1 MKTAGFIAAIAVA
14 ATAVTAGVA
23 LADGHGKG
31 KHGARHSFEDLDLDG
46 NGEVTMEEM
55 IQHREARFKAADTDG
70 DGFLSKEELTAK
82 AQKKAEGKADKMM
95 KRFDANNDG
104 KLALDEMPKPRKSE
118 KMFEKLDADGSGGVS
133 KAEFEAAREK
143 MKKKHGGQGKQGGQ
157 GTQSN

>member
-1 MKTAGFIAAIAVA
+1 MPIFCDGIGVLHRFYCIGTANRAGQKTESISMKTAGFIAAIAVA

-70 DGFLSKEELTAK
+70 DGFLS
-82 AQKKAEGKADKMM
+82 
-95 KRFDANNDG
+95 
-104 KLALDEMPKPRKSE
+104 
-118 KMFEKLDADGSGGVS
+118 
-133 KAEFEAAREK
+133 
-143 MKKKHGGQGKQGGQ
+143 
-157 GTQSN
+157 